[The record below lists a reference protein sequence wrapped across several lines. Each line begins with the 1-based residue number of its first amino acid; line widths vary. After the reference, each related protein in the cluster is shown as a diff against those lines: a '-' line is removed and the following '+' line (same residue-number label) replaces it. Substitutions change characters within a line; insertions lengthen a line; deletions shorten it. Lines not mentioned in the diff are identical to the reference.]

1 MSKKILPE
9 GYYMIDSSDNQSL
22 IRLYEE
28 TKTNYKCLTEKGSE
42 SFIAGNRYHF
52 YNGVFNPTEISGLT
66 IKAEDVLDLKEWT
79 WVMSSD
85 KKSETIDLYETAGKN
100 LAVFSKELSAWMS
113 TDIAS
118 DIIMRLI
125 DNGVT
130 FGLPV
135 ENSYYKGE

>member
-1 MSKKILPE
+1 MNKKILPE

-22 IRLYEE
+22 IRIYEKQ
-28 TKTNYKCLTEKGSE
+28 KTSCKCLTTKGYE
-42 SFIAGNRYHF
+42 SFIANNRYYF
-52 YNGVFNPTEISGLT
+52 YNGVFTPTETSGLI

-79 WVMSSD
+79 WVIWSD
-85 KKSETIDLYETAGKN
+85 KKPETIDIYETAGKN
-100 LAVFSKELSAWMS
+100 LENFCKELPEWMYP
-113 TDIAS
+113 DIAS

-135 ENSYYKGE
+135 ENRYYKGE